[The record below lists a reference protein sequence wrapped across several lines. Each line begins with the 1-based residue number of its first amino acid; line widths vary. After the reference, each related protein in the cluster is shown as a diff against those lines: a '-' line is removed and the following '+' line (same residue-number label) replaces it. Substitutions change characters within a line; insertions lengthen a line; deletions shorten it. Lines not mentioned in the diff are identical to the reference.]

1 MDYFFGGKFR
11 QRGSY
16 LKRCIMACGTLLLF
30 TVLINPPPAVTA
42 IRQGE
47 WPTYLG
53 NNARTDFNA
62 TEKLLNRDIAPH
74 LRLHWSLQVPGE
86 ISSQAII
93 SNGIIYWGAYNGF
106 EYASDLNGSILWKT
120 YLGVT
125 NAECGSTGVAS
136 TATVTTLSIKGE
148 PTSILFVGGGDA
160 HFYALNAVT
169 GAIIWQTP
177 LGSSPA
183 HFIWSSPTVVNG
195 SVYFGMASYGDCPL
209 VQGQFI
215 QLNAAT
221 GAIEHIFGV
230 VPPACLG
237 GTVWGSPAF
246 DEEDGS
252 IYFATSQD
260 NYFDTSQSDACSKAE
275 QYTTSLVKLRAA
287 DLSFIDSWQVPP
299 ADQVALDGDFGSTP
313 TLFTATIDQV
323 KRRMVGVMN
332 KNGFYYAFDR
342 NKIGAGPLW
351 QARVAI
357 GGAEPINGQG
367 SVSVAAWDGRTVY
380 AAGGQTV
387 IRNTKCG
394 GSVRAIDP
402 SSGAF
407 RWSLCLP
414 KAVLGAVMVVP
425 GLVVIGAGSR
435 IYILDAVTGD
445 VLYTFHD
452 TAQDATFWS
461 PATISDGVL
470 YQGSLDGTLFALG
483 L

>member
-1 MDYFFGGKFR
+1 MDYFFGGNYR
-11 QRGSY
+11 QWGSY
-16 LKRCIMACGTLLLF
+16 LKRCMMVCGILLLF
-30 TVLINPPPAVTA
+30 TILDNTPPVA
-42 IRQGE
+42 IATGQGE
-47 WPTYLG
+47 WTTYLG

-62 TEKLLNRDIAPH
+62 SETLINRDTAPH
-74 LRLHWSLQVPGE
+74 LRLHWSLRVAGE
-86 ISSQAII
+86 ISNQAII
-93 SNGIIYWGAYNGF
+93 SNGKIYWGAYNGF
-106 EYASDLNGSILWKT
+106 EYAGDLYGGILWKT
-120 YLGVT
+120 YLGIT

-136 TATVTTLSIKGE
+136 TATVTSLLIEGK
-148 PTSILFVGGGDA
+148 PTPMLFVGGGDA
-160 HFYALNAVT
+160 HFYALNAAN

-177 LGSSPA
+177 LGSSPE

-221 GAIEHIFGV
+221 GAIEHTFDV

-246 DEEDGS
+246 DEEDGA

-260 NYFDTSQSDACSKAE
+260 NYFAKSQTDACSKAE

-299 ADQVALDGDFGSTP
+299 SDQVALDGDFGSTP
-313 TLFTATIDQV
+313 TLFTAAIGSV
-323 KRRMVGVMN
+323 EHRMVGVMN

-351 QARVAI
+351 QAHVAI
-357 GGAEPINGQG
+357 GGGEPITGQG

-380 AAGGQTV
+380 AAGGKTI
-387 IRNTKCG
+387 IRDTKCG

-414 KAVLGAVMVVP
+414 NAVLGAVMVVP

-435 IYILDAVTGD
+435 IYVLDAITGD

-452 TAQDATFWS
+452 TAGDATFWS
-461 PATISDGVL
+461 PATISNGVL
-470 YQGSLDGTLFALG
+470 YQGSLDGRFLAIG